1 MRLRLEEMH
10 PALVHLP
17 IAFTPVAIGAEIAGE
32 VTGNR
37 SLRSFGR
44 NAIMVA
50 AVGAITSD
58 TSGLIAGEEV
68 NVEGRSRDMLM
79 THRNLNFLAAVLVG
93 GLALW
98 RARRDRSSAG
108 YLALGSAVTGLFAY
122 TAYLGGKIISD
133 YGAGVAPAGGIY
145 RPDAP
150 ALGTAP
156 VTEFAREAG
165 KDLLNGVKHMAGEVA
180 SGQIVPAL
188 VGGSKEKS
196 ETPALEEA

>member
-1 MRLRLEEMH
+1 MALRLEEMH

-32 VTGNR
+32 ITGNR

-44 NAIMVA
+44 NAITVA
-50 AVGAITSD
+50 AVGAIASG

-68 NVEGRSRDMLM
+68 NVQGRSRDMLM
-79 THRNLNFLAAVLVG
+79 THRNLNFLAAVVVG

-98 RARRDRSSAG
+98 RARRDRPSLG
-108 YLALGSAVTGLFAY
+108 YLALGSAVTGLFGY
-122 TAYLGGKIISD
+122 TAYLGGKIITE
-133 YGAGVAPAGGIY
+133 YGVGVAPAGGIY

-156 VTEFAREAG
+156 VTEFAKEAG
-165 KDLLNGVKHMAGEVA
+165 KDLVHGVKHMVEEVA
-180 SGQIVPAL
+180 AGQIVPAL
-188 VGGSKEKS
+188 VGKSEEPS
-196 ETPALEEA
+196 ETPALQPA